1 MKKNGFPDLSKYEI
15 YQKMESDE
23 FITLVF
29 KRIHKDF
36 LLDITG
42 EMETVPELGDLTIF
56 WDKGKEWKAY
66 VALLISKEYAAQYQE
81 YPYKS
86 STQEWHG
93 CAIRFRNPEQL
104 SKIIKYKPN
113 VIQKEETG
121 KN

>member
-15 YQKMESDE
+15 YQKIESDE
-23 FITLVF
+23 LITLVF

-66 VALLISKEYAAQYQE
+66 IALLTEKEFAAQYQE

-86 STQEWHG
+86 STQKWHG
-93 CAIRFRNPEQL
+93 YAIRFRNPEQL
-104 SKIIKYKPN
+104 NKIIKYKPN
-113 VIQKEETG
+113 VIQKETG

>member
-1 MKKNGFPDLSKYEI
+1 MEKDDLPDLTGYEV
-15 YQKMESDE
+15 YQRLDCGDNIALFFRKKS
-23 FITLVF
+23 
-29 KRIHKDF
+29 KDF

-42 EMETVPELGDLTIF
+42 EMETAPETGDLTIF

-66 VALLISKEYAAQYQE
+66 VALLATKEFAAQYQE

-93 CAIRFRNPEQL
+93 YAIRFRNPEQL
-104 SKIIKYKPN
+104 NKIIKYKPN

>member
-23 FITLVF
+23 FITLVY

-66 VALLISKEYAAQYQE
+66 IALLTEKEFAAQYQE

-86 STQEWHG
+86 SIQEWHG
-93 CAIRFRNPEQL
+93 YAIRFRNPEQL
-104 SKIIKYKPN
+104 NKIIKYKPN

>member
-15 YQKMESDE
+15 FQKMESDE
-23 FITLVF
+23 FITLVY

-56 WDKGKEWKAY
+56 WDQGKEWKAY
-66 VALLISKEYAAQYQE
+66 IALLTEKEFAAQYQE
-81 YPYKS
+81 CPYKS

-93 CAIRFRNPEQL
+93 YAIRFRNPEQL
-104 SKIIKYKPN
+104 NKIIKYKPN

>member
-29 KRIHKDF
+29 KRINKDF

-66 VALLISKEYAAQYQE
+66 VALLADKEFAAQYQK

-86 STQEWHG
+86 STQEWCG
-93 CAIRFRNPEQL
+93 CAIRYRNPEQL
-104 SKIIKYKPN
+104 SKIIKYKTN
-113 VIQKEETG
+113 VIQEETG

>member
-1 MKKNGFPDLSKYEI
+1 MDFRIYRNTKYTKRWNLMNLLHWYLRGFTRISCWILPVKW
-15 YQKMESDE
+15 
-23 FITLVF
+23 
-29 KRIHKDF
+29 KRFPNWGFDHF
-36 LLDITG
+36 LG
-42 EMETVPELGDLTIF
+42 Q
-56 WDKGKEWKAY
+56 GKEWKAY
-66 VALLISKEYAAQYQE
+66 VALLISKEFAAQYQE

>member
-66 VALLISKEYAAQYQE
+66 VALLTDKEFAAQYKE
-81 YPYKS
+81 YSYKS

-93 CAIRFRNPEQL
+93 YAIRFRNPEQL
-104 SKIIKYKPN
+104 NKIIKYKPN

>member
-15 YQKMESDE
+15 YQKIESDE
-23 FITLVF
+23 LITLVF

-66 VALLISKEYAAQYQE
+66 VALLTDKEFAAQYKE

-93 CAIRFRNPEQL
+93 YAIRFRNPEQL
-104 SKIIKYKPN
+104 NKIIKYKPN
-113 VIQKEETG
+113 VIQKETG

>member
-66 VALLISKEYAAQYQE
+66 VALLTDKEFAAQYKE

-93 CAIRFRNPEQL
+93 YAIRFRNPEQL
-104 SKIIKYKPN
+104 NKIIP
-113 VIQKEETG
+113 V
-121 KN
+121 

>member
-23 FITLVF
+23 FITLVY

-66 VALLISKEYAAQYQE
+66 VALLTDKEFAAQYKE

-86 STQEWHG
+86 SIQEWHG
-93 CAIRFRNPEQL
+93 YAIRFRNPEQL
-104 SKIIKYKPN
+104 NKIIKYKPN

>member
-1 MKKNGFPDLSKYEI
+1 MKRNGFPDLSKYEI

-56 WDKGKEWKAY
+56 WTRERNGK
-66 VALLISKEYAAQYQE
+66 LM
-81 YPYKS
+81 
-86 STQEWHG
+86 
-93 CAIRFRNPEQL
+93 
-104 SKIIKYKPN
+104 
-113 VIQKEETG
+113 
-121 KN
+121 

>member
-1 MKKNGFPDLSKYEI
+1 MKKNGFPDLSRYEI

-23 FITLVF
+23 FITLVY

-66 VALLISKEYAAQYQE
+66 IALLTEKEFAAQYQE

-86 STQEWHG
+86 STQEWHE

-104 SKIIKYKPN
+104 NKIIKYKPN

>member
-66 VALLISKEYAAQYQE
+66 VALLTDKVFAAQNKE

-93 CAIRFRNPEQL
+93 YAIRFRNPEQL
-104 SKIIKYKPN
+104 NKIIKYKPN